1 MKSKSLLLLVA
12 VLCAVMLFTGCTN
25 PLSSLRDF
33 FNKKTAIVDEE
44 PVMDEM
50 AEREDLNNVTK
61 EMPDG
66 TRATVLYYK
75 DGENLLVP
83 VMRYIPKGDMGIAK
97 AAVKGMIYSTEL
109 SENIKPIGLY
119 PTLPLGTEILGATIK
134 EDGLAIIDFNENIT
148 DFDSEEG
155 EALGIKALVYTL
167 TEFSNIKSVQIKID
181 GKEIEEMPH
190 GTKIGSPLKRTEI
203 NLIKPEKMDDKMSKV
218 MVYYQ
223 KKGSG
228 YYSYFVPLTK
238 LVSGYTNSAEAALST
253 LLEGPGCDLGLRNP
267 FPDGTKIL
275 GVEVN
280 DGVAFANFSEE
291 ILNLTSMAEERA
303 LTKAITLTLG
313 ELESISKVRLFVDGH
328 TVENTES
335 IGSKEYLDI
344 PVFVNF
350 YE

>member
-1 MKSKSLLLLVA
+1 MKSRALVLSVI
-12 VLCAVMLFTGCTN
+12 VLCMVMLLTGCTN
-25 PLSSLRDF
+25 PLSALRDF
-33 FNKKTAIVDEE
+33 FKKKTAIINEE
-44 PVMDEM
+44 PVMDEI
-50 AEREDLNNVTK
+50 AEKEDLSNVTK

-66 TRATVLYYK
+66 ARATVLYYK
-75 DGENLLVP
+75 DSENLLVP

-97 AAVKGMIYSTEL
+97 AAIKGMIYSPEL

-119 PTLPLGTEILGATIK
+119 PTLPMGTEILGATIK
-134 EDGLAIIDFNENIT
+134 EDGLAIIDFNENFLG
-148 DFDSEEG
+148 FDSMEG

-167 TEFSNIKSVQIKID
+167 TEFPNITSVQVKIE
-181 GKEIEEMPH
+181 GEEIEGMIF
-190 GTKIGSPLKRTEI
+190 GTKIGLPLKRSEI
-203 NLIKPEKMDDKMSKV
+203 NLIKPAKMDDKMAKV

-228 YYSYFVPLTK
+228 YYSYYVPLTK
-238 LVSGYTNSAEAALST
+238 LVSGYTNSAEAALNA

-280 DGVAFANFSEE
+280 DGIAFANFSEE

-328 TVENTES
+328 TIENTES